1 MNRLIIF
8 AVLLLSAIAAL
19 ADKKMTIRNADTG
32 ESFEVKVPDG
42 LRIYEYNGNWLDSIP
57 YLMEHARW
65 GEPWAY
71 EALAECHRYGKG
83 GLKKSIFNALSYYD
97 LAGKNIEDCMA
108 EIEQAN
114 HDDPIAVFSRLIDYI
129 ENKDSKRI
137 KCAIDTLNEADYH
150 SADVLLKFIDNPN
163 QVELE
168 EVLEFATDDETDPDA
183 SVFTCAGY
191 ALSNKM
197 DSIKI
202 DISWA
207 QPLIFG
213 KIPYFYSLLG
223 KKKYENTIKSESTDG
238 YAEDATTQDIEDRRK
253 AAGYFLKADEY
264 GVLTREAARLLHHYC
279 TYDPSS
285 DWLNLSE
292 EDLYRIQQ
300 IARISE

>member
-1 MNRLIIF
+1 MNRIIIVSFLI
-8 AVLLLSAIAAL
+8 LSAISAL

-32 ESFEVKVPDG
+32 ESFEVTVPDG

-57 YLMEHARW
+57 YLLEHARW

-71 EALAECHRYGKG
+71 EALAECHHYGKG
-83 GLKKSIFNALSYYD
+83 GLKKSIFNALFYYD
-97 LAGKNIEDCMA
+97 LAGKKIEDCMA

-129 ENKDSKRI
+129 ENKDTKQI

-197 DSIKI
+197 YSVKI

-207 QPLIFG
+207 QPLILG

-238 YAEDATTQDIEDRRK
+238 YAEDVTTQDIEDRRK
-253 AAGYFLKADEY
+253 AAVYFLKADEY
-264 GVLTREAARLLHHYC
+264 GALTKDAARLLHHYLTC
-279 TYDPSS
+279 DSTSN
-285 DWLNLSE
+285 WVNLSE
-292 EDLYRIQQ
+292 EDMFRIQLLAD
-300 IARISE
+300 IEE